1 MKLSLIIPVYKA
13 QDWICR
19 CLDSIL
25 HQIPDAM
32 DCEVICI
39 VDGSPDNSANLIR
52 EYQNRHENIILHVQE
67 NKGVSAA
74 RNKGIELAE
83 GEFITFIDS
92 DDTLSPK
99 SLQSLFDYLDAK
111 RFDVGICRS
120 FIRTK
125 ECYPW
130 TELFNHDDVTTPK
143 KMIVKGYDR
152 GSVWGCVYNRAL
164 LMDYNIRFI
173 EGVSN
178 GEDSIFFSTCM
189 CHAKN
194 VAFFD
199 VPLYNVFE
207 EDNSLSRTYKKE
219 RSDRMIEKLP
229 FIDDYLIKL
238 SSNSLNGFI
247 TEYIRYSYISGIV
260 SSVIKTD
267 GIGLLYILEK
277 RVNKFS
283 HINVTEEI
291 TLLRNKMRLMNVSL
305 PLYYLLSKLL
315 YIFRSYITKHDETTV

>member
-25 HQIPDAM
+25 HQISDAM

-52 EYQNRHENIILHVQE
+52 EYQTRHENIILYVQE

-120 FIRTK
+120 FISTK

-130 TELFNHDDVTTPK
+130 TELFNHNDVTTPK

-178 GEDSIFFSTCM
+178 GEDSIFFLTCM
-189 CHAKN
+189 CHANN

-199 VPLYNVFE
+199 IPLYNVFE

-219 RSDRMIEKLP
+219 RVNRMIEKLP
-229 FIDDYLIKL
+229 FIDEYLTNL
-238 SSNSLNGFI
+238 SSSSQNGFI
-247 TEYIRYSYISGIV
+247 AEYIRYSYISGIV
-260 SSVIKTD
+260 SSVVRTD

-283 HINVTEEI
+283 HFKVDEEFS
-291 TLLRNKMRLMNVSL
+291 LLRNKMRLMNVSL
-305 PLYYLLSKLL
+305 SLYFLLSKILF
-315 YIFRSYITKHDETTV
+315 IFRSLRKSKR